1 MKHHP
6 WFATPKIRAVVPF
19 PARLLWLLA
28 LLLPG
33 AAHALTV
40 IDANNLGRVDLPA
53 GVEVAATSL
62 NSTFADID
70 SATFRPIAS
79 DEHTVSATDM
89 ALWLRFRLD
98 NRDNP
103 RDTQWVLH
111 PLSTRLDRMTV
122 HVRDGAGAWTRT
134 ELSTRDP
141 AASRPLPF
149 RKLAFVH
156 GTPAG
161 SHTDVYVRLSQ
172 QAGNSIDADLVLWE
186 RSHFDRRLAREN
198 LLLGAYYG
206 VMTTLILM
214 TLLFTLALRDT
225 GFLYHGLFLTS
236 GALMWAIINGLMQQ
250 YLWPHSPWL
259 HHNALSLALLLFA
272 LTALAF
278 AKSFLRTREF
288 MPVIHRLFSLAQWLI
303 AAGMAARLLGV
314 DADLVN
320 LGVMMLAFL
329 TLLPAATW
337 QAWRCGVDQVLWFA
351 VGWIIYGGGFAL
363 ILLASGTPWVPPALA
378 GPLAQ
383 MAGLIQALLLT
394 LAMAERLLHLDRD
407 RLRAI
412 ELAHQDP
419 LTGLGNR
426 RLLIQEHETMRLRY
440 HRDGV
445 PVYLILLDVDHF
457 KTINDRFGHVAGD
470 RGICELA
477 SLLRRVSR
485 GGDVAVRLGGE
496 EFALLLC
503 ADSDSVAWHIAERIR
518 TLFASKPSHYGSDQV
533 IPHTLSAGVARV
545 MAPGSELGYRDMVA
559 LADEALYRAKAAG
572 RNRTLFA
579 NPAGPLPEDNA
590 AAT

>member
-6 WFATPKIRAVVPF
+6 CFATPKTRPAPPF
-19 PARLLWLLA
+19 PARLLLLLA

-33 AAHALTV
+33 VANALAV
-40 IDANNLGRVDLPA
+40 VDGNGLGRLDLPA
-53 GVEVAATSL
+53 GVEVAVAPL
-62 NSTFADID
+62 DRAFADID
-70 SATFRPIAS
+70 RATFRPIPPGGRTAAAR
-79 DEHTVSATDM
+79 DT

-98 NRDNP
+98 NSDNP

-122 HVRDGAGAWTRT
+122 HVRDRGGPWKRT
-134 ELSTRDP
+134 ELSTLDP
-141 AASRPLPF
+141 FASRPLPF

-156 GTPAG
+156 ATPAG

-172 QAGNSIDADLVLWE
+172 QTGNTVDADLVLWE
-186 RSHFDRRLAREN
+186 RGHFDRRLAREN

-206 VMTTLILM
+206 VVTTLILM

-236 GALMWAIINGLMQQ
+236 GALMWALINGLLQQ

-288 MPVIHRLFSLAQWLI
+288 MPVIHRLFSLAQWMI
-303 AAGMAARLLGV
+303 AAGMAARLMGV
-314 DADLVN
+314 EADLVN

-337 QAWRCGVDQVLWFA
+337 QAWRRGVDQVLWFA
-351 VGWIIYGGGFAL
+351 VGWVIYGGGFLL
-363 ILLASGTPWVPPALA
+363 ILLASNTPWVPPALG

-383 MAGLIQALLLT
+383 VAGLVQGLLLT
-394 LAMAERLLHLDRD
+394 QAMAERLLHLDRD

-426 RLLIQEHETMRLRY
+426 RLLIQEHETMRLRF

-457 KTINDRFGHVAGD
+457 KTINDRFGHDAGD
-470 RGICELA
+470 QVICELA

-485 GGDVAVRLGGE
+485 GDDVAVRLGGE

-518 TLFASKPSHYGSDQV
+518 TLFANTPSRYGADQV

-545 MAPGSELGYRDMVA
+545 MSQGRELGYREMVA

-579 NPAGPLPEDNA
+579 NPVDPLPGGGDA
-590 AAT
+590 PA